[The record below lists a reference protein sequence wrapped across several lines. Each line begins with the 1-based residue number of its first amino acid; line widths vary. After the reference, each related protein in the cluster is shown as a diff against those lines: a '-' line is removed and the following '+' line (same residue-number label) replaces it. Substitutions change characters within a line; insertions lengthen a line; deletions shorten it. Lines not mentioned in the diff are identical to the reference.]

1 MERFSW
7 KTHSRFINEL
17 IRVCEHSLQN
27 EPIRDLLP
35 YNETG
40 SSGVRTGFINPELL
54 MIKLINHI
62 QDRNIEVLSTHSERT
77 NWDFCGATDN
87 AGLRYPQ
94 AFDRPFISIR
104 TLNAELVD
112 KMRSWVMG
120 VNQGCKELH
129 RIRVQQFIPWSIV
142 REILSY
148 YLRIFQGV
156 INERIDDPLY
166 MGAETTVYFHQRVTR
181 MEEFTVSTKLSKERT
196 KWMIKIMKEEFL
208 PAMTHLHGY
217 QFLDEEKCKE
227 IAMRCECEI
236 YDNLS
241 IRPLWIVHLLDR
253 ESPQQIESEDS
264 LETELETGIEPVNT
278 NLKLDLLNIQ
288 NLIDESVRNHIP
300 EGVYLQLAD
309 SMKKA
314 YEKA

>member
-35 YNETG
+35 YSECG

-62 QDRNIEVLSTHSERT
+62 QDRNIEVLSTHSERN

-87 AGLRYPQ
+87 AGLRSPQ
-94 AFDRPFISIR
+94 TFDRPFVSIR
-104 TLNAELVD
+104 SLNAELVD
-112 KMRSWVMG
+112 KMRSWIIG
-120 VNQGCKELH
+120 VNQACKELH
-129 RIRVQQFIPWSIV
+129 RIGVQQFIPWSII
-142 REILSY
+142 REILSF
-148 YLRIFQGV
+148 YLKILQG
-156 INERIDDPLY
+156 IIKERIDDPIYKDGETILY
-166 MGAETTVYFHQRVTR
+166 SHQMVTGE
-181 MEEFTVSTKLSKERT
+181 EEFIVSTKLSKERT

-208 PAMTHLHGY
+208 PATTHLHGY
-217 QFLDEEKCKE
+217 QILDEEKCKE
-227 IAMRCECEI
+227 IAMRCETS
-236 YDNLS
+236 DDLS
-241 IRPLWIVHLLDR
+241 TNRLWIVHPLDR
-253 ESPQQIESEDS
+253 DPPEQIEYENT
-264 LETELETGIEPVNT
+264 LEPEPETENT
-278 NLKLDLLNIQ
+278 NLKIDLLNIQ
-288 NLIDESVRNHIP
+288 NLIDERVRNHIP

-309 SMKKA
+309 SMKRA